1 MKSIAVRAQ
10 VLALVSFLVTLAGC
24 ASQQVVQP
32 ATEVSVLAPEMRAI
46 VPPSDEMEM
55 QINEP
60 VRKEK
65 KAAPEL
71 ADRVAPEK
79 IGKPSITAQKVIVA
93 E

>member
-1 MKSIAVRAQ
+1 MKSIAAVGF
-10 VLALVSFLVTLAGC
+10 VSFLVTLSGC
-24 ASQQVVQP
+24 ASRQVVQP
-32 ATEVSVLAPEMRAI
+32 AREVSVLAPEMRAI

-65 KAAPEL
+65 KAAPQL
-71 ADRVAPEK
+71 TDNVAPEK
-79 IGKPSITAQKVIVA
+79 IGKPSITAQKLIVA